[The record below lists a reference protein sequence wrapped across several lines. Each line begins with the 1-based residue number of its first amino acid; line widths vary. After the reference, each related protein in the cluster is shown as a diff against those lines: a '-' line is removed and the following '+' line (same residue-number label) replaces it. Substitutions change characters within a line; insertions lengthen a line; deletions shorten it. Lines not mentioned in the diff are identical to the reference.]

1 MLVSAFLDATS
12 HQLWERQVV
21 WCPSALLEQYVVG
34 RAKTFRGLPTAD
46 SAPFS
51 ATPFRTVIARMPVS
65 TRSFFRVLTHD
76 QVSPGSNVE
85 LASSSLTVAVRYRS
99 DLRSSSAS
107 TCRLQ
112 PARRRHCRSV
122 NRLHSHLFAW
132 AISPSGNSAHGVSP
146 LLFLSTTCVRSGRRY
161 RSKNPAVAPNT

>member
-34 RAKTFRGLPTAD
+34 RAKTFRGLPTAG

-112 PARRRHCRSV
+112 PARRRHCRSAEPSPQSPI
-122 NRLHSHLFAW
+122 RLGYFHFRKF
-132 AISPSGNSAHGVSP
+132 SPRRLAPPVSEHYVCQIRP
-146 LLFLSTTCVRSGRRY
+146 KVQVEESS
-161 RSKNPAVAPNT
+161 